1 MADPTKRIPKTKPKT
16 PSERIP
22 KKKPKTVEAV
32 KRETGN
38 KFARTP
44 PKLTKT
50 MIRQGLRREFVDTDN
65 PISVSEGMTL
75 GKVTNYIAGL
85 LNSEFKKKVDAA
97 KEDKAKAKAKANT
110 ISKKKGGKVKKR
122 K

>member
-22 KKKPKTVEAV
+22 KTK
-32 KRETGN
+32 
-38 KFARTP
+38 

-50 MIRQGLRREFVDTDN
+50 MIKMGLRKEFVDSDN
-65 PISVSEGMTL
+65 PASLNNAFTL

-85 LNSEFKKKVDAA
+85 LNSEFKKQVEAV
-97 KEDKAKAKAKANT
+97 KEDKAKAKTKDKAKANT
-110 ISKKKGGKVKKR
+110 VTKKKGGKVKKR

>member
-22 KKKPKTVEAV
+22 KTK
-32 KRETGN
+32 
-38 KFARTP
+38 

-50 MIRQGLRREFVDTDN
+50 MIKMGLRKEFVDSDN
-65 PISVSEGMTL
+65 PASLNNAFTL

-85 LNSEFKKKVDAA
+85 LNSEFKKKVDEA
-97 KEDKAKAKAKANT
+97 KRDSAKAKKKKNFQGVTT
-110 ISKKKGGKVKKR
+110 IPKKKGGKVKKR